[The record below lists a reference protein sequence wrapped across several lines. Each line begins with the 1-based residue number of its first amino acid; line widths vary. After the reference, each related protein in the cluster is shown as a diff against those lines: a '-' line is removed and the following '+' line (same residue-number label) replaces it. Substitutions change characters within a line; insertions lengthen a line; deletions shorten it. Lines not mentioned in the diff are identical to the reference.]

1 MTLLKMSG
9 YDVNF
14 IFTPIHEAIYF
25 ESQESLMTKALKQVE
40 DELIGFADALNFDIY
55 GSYNP
60 KEVGCNKSEYYD
72 DTHLKYSCIVKIKIL
87 KSNPL

>member
-1 MTLLKMSG
+1 
-9 YDVNF
+9 
-14 IFTPIHEAIYF
+14 
-25 ESQESLMTKALKQVE
+25 MTKALKQVE